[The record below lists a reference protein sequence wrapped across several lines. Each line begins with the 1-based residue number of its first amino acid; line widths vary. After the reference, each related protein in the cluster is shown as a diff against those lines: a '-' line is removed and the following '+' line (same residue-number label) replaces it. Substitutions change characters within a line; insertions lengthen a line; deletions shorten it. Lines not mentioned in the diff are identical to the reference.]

1 MNAAARQARPPSL
14 RLALVS
20 LFSLV
25 IGIGISIAIF
35 GLAPHLPML
44 FGVAVASI
52 VALYCGYSWDKIQ
65 DSMITGITHALGSI
79 IILLLVGILIG
90 AWILGGV
97 VPTLVYYGLQ
107 IFSPSIFLV
116 ACALICAIASSATG
130 TSWGTTGT
138 IGVALMGVGSGLGFP
153 LPWVAGA
160 VLSGAYF
167 GDKMSPLSD
176 TTNMA
181 PAMVGVDLYTH
192 IRHMA
197 STTGLS
203 FVIALIAYAV
213 VGNAYTPQSP
223 DSARVDAILATL
235 QDSFVI
241 HPLLLI
247 PPVLVM
253 LLSFRKIPAIPGIA
267 IGAITGLACALL
279 VQNADYATSMS
290 AAMSGFTAE
299 TGNADVDSL
308 LSRGGL
314 ESMTYTVSLII
325 VAMMFGG
332 VMQGTGQ
339 IQVIAAAI
347 LSFARS
353 TGSLILTTALTA
365 IGSNFLLCDQ
375 YMSLVMTGRM
385 YGTAYR
391 DQGLAPENLSRV
403 TEDAGTVVDPLVPWG
418 SGGAYQTA
426 TLGVPTI
433 LYAPFA
439 IFCWVSPLVTI
450 LFGYTGW
457 TIRPLEKTASPDPL
471 AASVDAQPMP
481 SESRPEKARRDV
493 EPA

>member
-1 MNAAARQARPPSL
+1 MSSHERQGNPPSL
-14 RLALVS
+14 RLALIS
-20 LFSLV
+20 LFSLI

-44 FGVAVASI
+44 FGVTVASI
-52 VALYCGYSWDKIQ
+52 VALYCGYNWNAIQ
-65 DSMITGITHALGSI
+65 NGMITGITHALGSI

-90 AWILGGV
+90 TWILGGV

-107 IFSPSIFLV
+107 IFSPSVFLLV
-116 ACALICAIASSATG
+116 CAVICAIASSATG

-138 IGVALMGVGSGLGFP
+138 IGVALMGVGAGLGIP

-181 PAMVGVDLYTH
+181 PAMVGVDLYVH

-197 STTGLS
+197 STTGLAFAIS
-203 FVIALIAYAV
+203 LIIYAV
-213 VGNAYTPQSP
+213 VGMIYTPETTDTSRINSILDMLQS
-223 DSARVDAILATL
+223 T
-235 QDSFVI
+235 FVI
-241 HPLLLI
+241 HPLLLV
-247 PPVLVM
+247 PPFLVM
-253 LLSFRKIPAIPGIA
+253 ILSFRKIPAVPGIA
-267 IGAITGLACALL
+267 IGAIAGLVCAMM
-279 VQNADYATSMS
+279 VQGADYATTMS
-290 AAMSGFTAE
+290 AAMSGYVAE

-332 VMQGTGQ
+332 VMQATGQ
-339 IQVIAAAI
+339 IQVIANAI
-347 LSFARS
+347 LSYARS

-418 SGGAYQTA
+418 SGGAYQSA

-439 IFCWVSPLVTI
+439 VFCWISPLVTI

-457 TIRPLEKTASPDPL
+457 TIKPLEEPSVTPVNELTAEAVS
-471 AASVDAQPMP
+471 STSTVP
-481 SESRPEKARRDV
+481 SEKPKVA
-493 EPA
+493 EPV

>member
-1 MNAAARQARPPSL
+1 MSVTEQQGQPPSL
-14 RLALVS
+14 ALALVS
-20 LFSLV
+20 LFSLI
-25 IGIGISIAIF
+25 IGIGVSIAFF

-44 FGVAVASI
+44 FGVAVASV
-52 VALYCGYSWDKIQ
+52 VALYCGFRWDTIQ
-65 DSMITGITHALGSI
+65 QGMIKGITHALGSI

-90 AWILGGV
+90 TWILGGV

-138 IGVALMGVGSGLGFP
+138 IGVALMGVGAGLGIP

-181 PAMVGVDLYTH
+181 PAMVGVDLYVH

-197 STTGLS
+197 STTGLAFAIS
-203 FVIALIAYAV
+203 LIVYAI
-213 VGNAYTPQSP
+213 VGRFHTPEAA
-223 DSARVDAILATL
+223 DSTRVDDILVML
-235 QDSFVI
+235 QETFVI
-241 HPLLLI
+241 HPLLLT

-253 LLSFRKIPAIPGIA
+253 LLSFRKIPAVPGIA
-267 IGAITGLACALL
+267 IGAIAGLVCAMT
-279 VQNADYATSMS
+279 VQGADYVSTMN
-290 AAMSGFTAE
+290 AAMSGYVAE

-339 IQVIAAAI
+339 IQVIATAI
-347 LSFARS
+347 LAFARS

-426 TLGVPTI
+426 TLGVPTL

-439 IFCWVSPLVTI
+439 VFCWVSPLVTI
-450 LFGYTGW
+450 LFGYMGW
-457 TIRPLEKTASPDPL
+457 TIKPLIEDGEPVIGESAAAPSLTPA
-471 AASVDAQPMP
+471 AASASREKDA
-481 SESRPEKARRDV
+481 ELV
-493 EPA
+493 